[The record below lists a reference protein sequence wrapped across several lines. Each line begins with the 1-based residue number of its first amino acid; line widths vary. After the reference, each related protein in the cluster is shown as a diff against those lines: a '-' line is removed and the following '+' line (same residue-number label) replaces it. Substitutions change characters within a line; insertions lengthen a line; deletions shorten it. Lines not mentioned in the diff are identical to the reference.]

1 MDVGLR
7 CGEEG
12 VGDHEVVG
20 VVFGGVGPEDELVDC
35 ERWVG
40 VRLRGGGDPMDG
52 ERRPFER
59 VGDDEVIQ
67 KRSVLLPD
75 GVLFL
80 NEGHVFL
87 VLIVGHGCG
96 CGWISE
102 PFPLL
107 SDSSRQNVGS
117 EKKSARVRT
126 AKKGL

>member
-1 MDVGLR
+1 MNVGLR

-20 VVFGGVGPEDELVDC
+20 VVVGGVSPEDELVDG
-35 ERWVG
+35 ERWIG

-96 CGWISE
+96 CDCGWISE

-107 SDSSRQNVGS
+107 SDFPAKMRRKV
-117 EKKSARVRT
+117 RVRT